1 MIEHNESNRKS
12 YFSSEFKA
20 LKIGKLLSRCNISRG
35 SQGFSALYLFGFF
48 IELVFHNKNL
58 YRLLNSSRNTSL
70 ASKNTYY
77 RFLNDASFNWY
88 KFIMLLAADIITFF
102 TSLTS
107 EKRVKTFVL
116 DDSIYS
122 RDRSKRV
129 ELLSNVYDHVSHSHI
144 KGFTMLTLGW
154 TDGFSFVPVSFRLLS
169 SPNKN
174 NRYNSGLHKLDKRT
188 LAYKRRKESME
199 HKPAVSVS
207 LISEALNHGIQ
218 ADYVLMDTWFT
229 NEPMLK
235 SVTELGIDVIGMVK
249 ALKQTY
255 TYKGQKYT
263 LTQLKKLVEFTNCG
277 DIMGSITVT
286 TKNGIPVKIVFIKHR
301 TNRRKVLCLLSTDL
315 SLENQEIIRIYGNR
329 WSIETFFKDIKSHFK
344 LADEIQSRN
353 YDALIAHTSIVFSRY
368 MLITWRQRNYLDD
381 RTIGEMFYYFCDE
394 ISDISYSEAIS
405 SLFEILQTATNS
417 TIVNFIDYLKSQL
430 QLWFDSQPSY
440 IKALMPILMWES

>member
-35 SQGFSALYLFGFF
+35 LQGFSALYLFGFF

-263 LTQLKKLVEFTNCG
+263 LTQLKKLVEFKSFG

-301 TNRRKVLCLLSTDL
+301 TNRRKVPLS
-315 SLENQEIIRIYGNR
+315 SQHR
-329 WSIETFFKDIKSHFK
+329 FK
-344 LADEIQSRN
+344 
-353 YDALIAHTSIVFSRY
+353 
-368 MLITWRQRNYLDD
+368 
-381 RTIGEMFYYFCDE
+381 
-394 ISDISYSEAIS
+394 
-405 SLFEILQTATNS
+405 
-417 TIVNFIDYLKSQL
+417 
-430 QLWFDSQPSY
+430 P
-440 IKALMPILMWES
+440 